1 MKLTKIIRIF
11 SIAIILSL
19 LVVALPATPAQ
30 AVRALTLIPAE
41 GSVGDTITIA
51 GDGFSASTETTEKYI
66 NIFFSSD
73 EASTIHNIDNQV
85 THYELVKEGVWI
97 DESGEFIT
105 TFTVP
110 VELNDGTG
118 DDQNV
123 ETGTTYFLYATRIYT
138 NPLSPATRIGAFA
151 EFNVTGGELA
161 LDPDSGP
168 AGTELEITGTAFSA
182 SKSLTIEYDGSEVDI
197 DDGDDE
203 TDNDGEFVSVILI
216 PESTAGVHT
225 ITITVSGSEIEA
237 EFTVEPETI
246 LNPTSGATDA
256 TVTITGTG
264 FGKRKEVIIWFD
276 DNIEMANE
284 TTNSKGSFTTTFDV
298 PEMGAGIYNVD
309 TEDEDDNTDKAK
321 FTVTVPPPTPSPT
334 PPVLMETTISGSIW
348 EPWKWRVFMTMEA
361 NGSLS
366 RESPPGTPA
375 HCLPPLPNLVFV
387 PTMKWPS

>member
-30 AVRALTLIPAE
+30 AVRALTLAPVE

-97 DESGEFIT
+97 DESGEFVT

-118 DDQNV
+118 DDQDV

-168 AGTELEITGTAFSA
+168 AGTELEITGTAFST

-246 LNPTSGATDA
+246 LNPNN
-256 TVTITGTG
+256 
-264 FGKRKEVIIWFD
+264 FG
-276 DNIEMANE
+276 
-284 TTNSKGSFTTTFDV
+284 
-298 PEMGAGIYNVD
+298 
-309 TEDEDDNTDKAK
+309 
-321 FTVTVPPPTPSPT
+321 
-334 PPVLMETTISGSIW
+334 
-348 EPWKWRVFMTMEA
+348 
-361 NGSLS
+361 
-366 RESPPGTPA
+366 
-375 HCLPPLPNLVFV
+375 
-387 PTMKWPS
+387 